1 MTLCVRA
8 PQPAPCA
15 RAWREKQLGRTV
27 LDTEAETRRRRL
39 ELGSSSSPQPRSLH
53 PESPSASTRVRFD
66 ELEDESTSSAPHSL
80 LSVGRCCLILAY
92 TSGNTGR
99 GVVFVF

>member
-15 RAWREKQLGRTV
+15 RTWREKQLGRTV
-27 LDTEAETRRRRL
+27 LDTEAETRRRLL
-39 ELGSSSSPQPRSLH
+39 ELESPTA
-53 PESPSASTRVRFD
+53 ESPSRAPSASTRVRFD

-92 TSGNTGR
+92 TSTSGNTGR